1 MAGNIKLPKSSIK
14 VESSIQT
21 FLILGMNEEIE
32 IWQTFLCKDFFL
44 KFFL

>member
-32 IWQTFLCKDFFL
+32 I
-44 KFFL
+44 